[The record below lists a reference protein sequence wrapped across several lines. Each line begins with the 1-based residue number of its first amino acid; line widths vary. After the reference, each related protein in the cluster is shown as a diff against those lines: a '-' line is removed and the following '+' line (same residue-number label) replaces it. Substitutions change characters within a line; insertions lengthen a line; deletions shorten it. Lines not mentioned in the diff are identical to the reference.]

1 MPISH
6 KSITLEHFYQ
16 DISKHILLAQNYLE
30 LPSLTFLIKSC
41 RLKPKNM
48 MENKNKN
55 LVLHKEWIDEW
66 GNSVYLSK
74 ENEKP
79 KRTKII
85 YNDLSID
92 RTKLI
97 QTDIYFGLSM
107 EKIAKISKLVFI
119 SFGIDEDYYQPSYFL
134 SFLGWD
140 EYLRTYMYYQN
151 EWQQVSSLMLGERNI
166 RAIWNKYKAKEIKW
180 NFYEY
185 TGQFYKLKYHPIPC
199 VRGNQWLCFLPSSH
213 EFITILEKNHGMI
226 AEILRNK

>member
-107 EKIAKISKLVFI
+107 EDRKSV
-119 SFGIDEDYYQPSYFL
+119 
-134 SFLGWD
+134 
-140 EYLRTYMYYQN
+140 
-151 EWQQVSSLMLGERNI
+151 V
-166 RAIWNKYKAKEIKW
+166 
-180 NFYEY
+180 
-185 TGQFYKLKYHPIPC
+185 
-199 VRGNQWLCFLPSSH
+199 
-213 EFITILEKNHGMI
+213 
-226 AEILRNK
+226 